1 MVVFPN
7 AKINIG
13 LYVTG
18 KRPDGYHELQSVFY
32 PLERLHDALEII
44 PHPDG
49 SGFQVTGAVMEAD
62 PSENLCIKAL
72 HLIREEYPQLPP
84 LLMHLHKQIPLG
96 AGMGGGSADG
106 AFTIRLLNSCFSL
119 GLSENR
125 MKELALRLGSDC
137 PFFISNRPSFVT
149 GRGEHIEPIKLDL
162 SGYDILVLNP
172 GIHVSTAWAFRQL
185 RLENRTIKLDEW
197 IQLPVNEWRQ
207 FISNDFEEPVM
218 AAYPQ
223 IAALKS
229 TLYEAGALYASM
241 SGSGSTVFGIFP
253 KGHKPDIKI
262 PPGYFQK
269 WT

>member
-1 MVVFPN
+1 M
-7 AKINIG
+7 
-13 LYVTG
+13 
-18 KRPDGYHELQSVFY
+18 
-32 PLERLHDALEII
+32 
-44 PHPDG
+44 
-49 SGFQVTGAVMEAD
+49 
-62 PSENLCIKAL
+62 
-72 HLIREEYPQLPP
+72 
-84 LLMHLHKQIPLG
+84 
-96 AGMGGGSADG
+96 
-106 AFTIRLLNSCFSL
+106 
-119 GLSENR
+119 
-125 MKELALRLGSDC
+125 
-137 PFFISNRPSFVT
+137 
-149 GRGEHIEPIKLDL
+149 
-162 SGYDILVLNP
+162 LNP
-172 GIHVSTAWAFRQL
+172 GIHVSTAWAFGQL